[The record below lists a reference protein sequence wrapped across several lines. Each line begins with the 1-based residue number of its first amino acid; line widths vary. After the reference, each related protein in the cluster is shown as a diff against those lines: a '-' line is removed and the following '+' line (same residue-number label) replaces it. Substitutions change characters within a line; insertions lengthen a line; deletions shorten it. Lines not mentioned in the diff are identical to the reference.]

1 MLLHVLRRFAVS
13 VLVVLGVVTITFFLL
28 RMISPSPALVVLG
41 AKASPAAV
49 EAFNAQYGYDRPL
62 FFQYVSYLGGL
73 LTGDLGYSHKL
84 AQSVTGLVGQYLGK
98 SVFLSSAALSIAVC
112 AAIPLG
118 IFQAVHRK
126 KPVDY
131 AVTTLN
137 FVLYSMPS
145 FFLGIVLLQVFAITL
160 NWLPAEAS
168 QETTTAGV
176 VLDWRHMLLPVFTL
190 AAIQLAGFSRYMR
203 SSALDNLGQDYIRLA
218 RAKGLSE
225 RQLRYRHLLRNSSL
239 PMITLVGLSLPALVA
254 GSVVTESLFN
264 YPGLGLLFF
273 HSLQNQDYPVLLAL
287 TLLGAVLVV
296 LGNFLADV
304 VSAVADPRIRR

>member
-1 MLLHVLRRFAVS
+1 
-13 VLVVLGVVTITFFLL
+13 
-28 RMISPSPALVVLG
+28 
-41 AKASPAAV
+41 
-49 EAFNAQYGYDRPL
+49 
-62 FFQYVSYLGGL
+62 
-73 LTGDLGYSHKL
+73 
-84 AQSVTGLVGQYLGK
+84 
-98 SVFLSSAALSIAVC
+98 
-112 AAIPLG
+112 
-118 IFQAVHRK
+118 
-126 KPVDY
+126 
-131 AVTTLN
+131 
-137 FVLYSMPS
+137 
-145 FFLGIVLLQVFAITL
+145 
-160 NWLPAEAS
+160 
-168 QETTTAGV
+168 
-176 VLDWRHMLLPVFTL
+176 MLLPIFTL

-296 LGNFLADV
+296 LGNFLADL